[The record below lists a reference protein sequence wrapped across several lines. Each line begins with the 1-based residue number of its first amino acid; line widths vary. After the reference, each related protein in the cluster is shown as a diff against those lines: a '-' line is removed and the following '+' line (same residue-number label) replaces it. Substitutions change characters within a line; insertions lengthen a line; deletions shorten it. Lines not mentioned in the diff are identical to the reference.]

1 MTRTKVIAQKM
12 QMLDRKDQPE
22 EPALEVEEAL

>member
-1 MTRTKVIAQKM
+1 MTLTKVISQKM

-22 EPALEVEEAL
+22 EPASEAEEAG